1 MSAVKVNRLTPL
13 LHTTARPRE
22 LPRRPGPIAPYV
34 QQVQGPHPSC
44 A

>member
-1 MSAVKVNRLTPL
+1 MSAVKVIRLTPL
-13 LHTTARPRE
+13 LHTTARPHE
-22 LPRRPGPIAPYV
+22 LPRRPGRTVPYV